1 MSDLYTKRMEQRL
14 LELQEKIAIM
24 QRDLEEITIAR
35 DERITAFKI
44 TADRKK
50 VDIEIMEGIV
60 KYLDTQ
66 IQKR

>member
-1 MSDLYTKRMEQRL
+1 MSNLYTKRMEQRL

-24 QRDLEEITIAR
+24 QRDLEEITIAH